1 LAVEVRY
8 RWEESRD
15 TMHGDITRDDNLLE
29 LRIKSTTRIVDFLK
43 SR

>member
-1 LAVEVRY
+1 
-8 RWEESRD
+8 
-15 TMHGDITRDDNLLE
+15 MHGDITRDDNLLE